1 LEIRATNLACA
12 RGGRAI
18 FRGLNFHVGAG
29 EFLTVSGPNGAGKTS
44 LLRVLAGFI
53 PPLEGFAAI
62 SSEGRETQD
71 GDERASFVGWLG
83 HADGARSQLSA
94 REVLSFF
101 AGLYEQR
108 GDLDRALREIGL
120 EAAADLPCQYLSAG
134 QKKLLALVRLKLC
147 NRPLWLLDEPLGS
160 LDEVGRKH
168 VARLIGEHCALG
180 GIAIAATHEP
190 IAYQGAN
197 LRLVP

>member
-1 LEIRATNLACA
+1 MELRATNLGCA
-12 RGGRAI
+12 RGGRTI
-18 FRGLNFHVGAG
+18 FRGLNFHLGAG

-53 PPLEGFAAI
+53 PPLEGFVAI
-62 SSEGRETQD
+62 SSEGRETKD
-71 GDERASFVGWLG
+71 SDERASLVGWLG

-101 AGLYEQR
+101 AGLYQQR
-108 GDLDRALREIGL
+108 CDLDEALRVIGL

-134 QKKLLALVRLKLC
+134 QKKLLALARLKLC
-147 NRPLWLLDEPLGS
+147 GCPLWLLDEPLGS

-168 VARLIGEHCALG
+168 VASLIGEHCAAG
-180 GIAIAATHEP
+180 GTAIAATHEP
-190 IAYQGAN
+190 IEYHGAT